1 MRLELVAT
9 SNRDSRTLDSLPVV
23 VGRHPEE
30 DVELDGPVQGN
41 YHCLI
46 TRADNH
52 LVVWDLGSAGDTLVN
67 GVRVTK
73 ASLKAGDTLTL
84 GGTDFAV
91 KYQQPSPGRYMFG
104 PRS

>member
-9 SNRDSRTLDSLPVV
+9 SNGNSKAVDSFPAL
-23 VGRHPEE
+23 VGHDADA
-30 DVELDGPVQGN
+30 DVELGPSSGK

-46 TRADNH
+46 SRADNH
-52 LVVWDLGSAGDTLVN
+52 LVVWDLGEGGGTLVN

-73 ASLKAGDTLTL
+73 AALKPGDTLTL
-84 GGTDFAV
+84 GGTEFAV
-91 KYQQPSPGRYMFG
+91 HCEQASPGRYMFG

>member
-9 SNRDSRTLDSLPVV
+9 SNGNSRSLDSFPAL
-23 VGRHPEE
+23 VGQSPEA
-30 DVELDGPVQGN
+30 DVELAGPSQDN

-46 TRADNH
+46 SRNDNH
-52 LVVWDLGSAGDTLVN
+52 LVVWDLGAAGGTLVN

-73 ASLKAGDTLTL
+73 AALKAGDTLTL
-84 GGTDFAV
+84 GGNSFAV
-91 KYQQPSPGRYMFG
+91 RCEQASPGRYMFG